1 MLLERLNVFEVG
13 FGIRINNDYIIDE
26 VFVSKVINNGIDF

>member
-1 MLLERLNVFEVG
+1 MLLERLSVFEVG
-13 FGIRINNDYIIDE
+13 FGIRINNDDIIDE